1 MGGQAEI
8 LRLPGPEL
16 LGTSRGETHLCS
28 GFVPGGGGG
37 AAGGQTGGRAGEVG
51 REQAAGENPV

>member
-1 MGGQAEI
+1 MGGQAET

-16 LGTSRGETHLCS
+16 LGMSRGETHLCS
-28 GFVPGGGGG
+28 GFVPGGGVGV
-37 AAGGQTGGRAGEVG
+37 QTEAGRACEVG